1 MTSPFP
7 DDQFEVNLAPTVMSA
22 TKAAGA
28 IPSSSGPWSP
38 SSAASEDTEATL
50 PTAASASA
58 VGVGLRSEEEALAA
72 ALHANEDIRFATYRT
87 SAKLRAL
94 QKQTH
99 LHHIDIWNVIEAFR
113 ETGWHTMDPSAKI
126 GEDDVG
132 ALIKA
137 LYDALQKRLP
147 PSATAGAA
155 AGENAAE
162 GGSSGGSCSGSGGG
176 GNGQG
181 QGAVLKS
188 KSTLLKAFLWQALSR
203 PQHQPG
209 GSHIKMR
216 TAKTA
221 LATLCTGKLMDKLR
235 YVFSQVSDSN
245 GHLVHSKF
253 AQFLRDIMKIPAAV
267 GEFTD
272 GGSSVNEVVFDPSEK
287 INVNDFLETMMS
299 DPGPQCLSWLL
310 VLHRIINSEGV
321 FHSVSCGNCLLQGF
335 HGLRYKSDRSN
346 YHLCQNCFWRG
357 KIGADHLDDVFK
369 EFNSFKSSSSGRAS
383 FKKNLQ
389 CIPSGGDKRTRLP
402 HFPDAPEKP
411 LDLSNMVPPPMT
423 ARNGFARGDSG
434 SGSQGLYRPTT
445 YAAVDAQ
452 DEFFGMQ
459 PDPYASLG
467 SVGAGGDEHSL
478 IAQYA
483 NQLAYPNPGGESG
496 EAAGASMSSWKDSRS
511 RSAGSTSSRG
521 TGDAQAAEPGRRAL
535 QHSRQIV
542 HDLEKRN
549 REIMRDINQLRQSH
563 SLEMDERASNP
574 DSVMSELHH
583 LRSHKDV
590 LEERLQELHETRQA
604 LMHELGELMKLLQLQ
619 APHNDQAQQAQ
630 QQGPQFYHA
639 NAGAADGRLQ

>member
-1 MTSPFP
+1 
-7 DDQFEVNLAPTVMSA
+7 MSA
-22 TKAAGA
+22 NTAAVA
-28 IPSSSGPWSP
+28 IPPSSGPWSP

-58 VGVGLRSEEEALAA
+58 VGMGLRTEEEALAA

-99 LHHIDIWNVIEAFR
+99 LNHIDIWNVIEAFR

-126 GEDDVG
+126 GEEDVG

-147 PSATAGAA
+147 PSATATAA
-155 AGENAAE
+155 TTENATE

-176 GNGQG
+176 GNAQG

-188 KSTLLKAFLWQALSR
+188 KSALLKTFLWQALSR
-203 PQHQPG
+203 SQHQSG
-209 GSHIKMR
+209 GSHIKIR
-216 TAKTA
+216 TAKIA

-253 AQFLRDIMKIPAAV
+253 TQFLRDIMKIPAAV

-272 GGSSVNEVVFDPSEK
+272 GGSFVNEVIFEPSEK

-321 FHSVSCGNCLLQGF
+321 FHSATCGNCLLQGF

-357 KIGADHLDDVFK
+357 KIGVDHLDDVFK
-369 EFNSFKSSSSGRAS
+369 EFNSYKSSSSGRAS

-389 CIPSGGDKRTRLP
+389 CIPSGASDKRSRLP
-402 HFPDAPEKP
+402 QFPNAPEKP

-423 ARNGFARGDSG
+423 ARNGYPRGEAGPS
-434 SGSQGLYRPTT
+434 SQGFYRQA
-445 YAAVDAQ
+445 YADPQ
-452 DEFFGMQ
+452 EDFFGMQ

-467 SVGAGGDEHSL
+467 SVGASGHGEDEHSL

-483 NQLAYPNPGGESG
+483 TQLAYTSG
-496 EAAGASMSSWKDSRS
+496 EAAPAEAASSGWKGSRS

-521 TGDAQAAEPGRRAL
+521 TSGEQQGEPGRRAL

-563 SLEMDERASNP
+563 SLELDEQASNP

-583 LRSHKDV
+583 LRSHKDI

-619 APHNDQAQQAQ
+619 APQNASGAPQAQSIHGQ
-630 QQGPQFYHA
+630 QQPHF
-639 NAGAADGRLQ
+639 

>member
-1 MTSPFP
+1 
-7 DDQFEVNLAPTVMSA
+7 MSA
-22 TKAAGA
+22 TTAAA
-28 IPSSSGPWSP
+28 EIPPSSGPWSP

-58 VGVGLRSEEEALAA
+58 VGVGLRKEEEALAA

-99 LHHIDIWNVIEAFR
+99 LNHIDIWNVIEAFR
-113 ETGWHTMDPSAKI
+113 ETGWHTVDPSARI
-126 GEDDVG
+126 GEEDVG
-132 ALIKA
+132 ALIKS

-147 PSATAGAA
+147 PSATATTDTA
-155 AGENAAE
+155 ENAAE

-176 GNGQG
+176 GGNAQG

-188 KSTLLKAFLWQALSR
+188 KSTLLKTFLWQALSR
-203 PQHQPG
+203 SQHHPG
-209 GSHIKMR
+209 GNHVKMR

-253 AQFLRDIMKIPAAV
+253 TQFLRDIMKIPAAV

-272 GGSSVNEVVFDPSEK
+272 GGSFVNEVIFNPSEK

-321 FHSVSCGNCLLQGF
+321 FHSLSCGNCLLQGF

-357 KIGADHLDDVFK
+357 KIGVDHLDDVFK
-369 EFNSFKSSSSGRAS
+369 EFNAFKSSSSGRAS
-383 FKKNLQ
+383 FRKNLQ
-389 CIPSGGDKRTRLP
+389 CIPSGASEKRPRLP
-402 HFPDAPEKP
+402 HFPNAPEKP

-423 ARNGFARGDSG
+423 ARNGYPRGEGAS
-434 SGSQGLYRPTT
+434 SSQGLYRQP
-445 YAAVDAQ
+445 YADPQ
-452 DEFFGMQ
+452 EDFFGMQ

-467 SVGAGGDEHSL
+467 SVGAGGGGDDEHSL

-483 NQLAYPNPGGESG
+483 NQLAYTSGGSA
-496 EAAGASMSSWKDSRS
+496 EAAAASGWKDSRS

-521 TGDAQAAEPGRRAL
+521 TGDQEPGRRAL

-563 SLEMDERASNP
+563 SLELDEQASNP

-583 LRSHKDV
+583 LRSHKDI

-619 APHNDQAQQAQ
+619 APQNDAAGVAQAQAIHHQ
-630 QQGPQFYHA
+630 QQPHFYHA
-639 NAGAADGRLQ
+639 NAGAADAGAGGADNTIYGLNE

>member
-1 MTSPFP
+1 
-7 DDQFEVNLAPTVMSA
+7 MSA
-22 TKAAGA
+22 ATAAAA
-28 IPSSSGPWSP
+28 IPPSSGPWSP

-99 LHHIDIWNVIEAFR
+99 LNHIDIWNVIEAFR
-113 ETGWHTMDPSAKI
+113 ETGWHTVDPSAKI
-126 GEDDVG
+126 GEEDLG

-147 PSATAGAA
+147 PSATATAA
-155 AGENAAE
+155 TAENAGE

-188 KSTLLKAFLWQALSR
+188 KSTLLKTFLWQALSR
-203 PQHQPG
+203 SQHHPTG

-235 YVFSQVSDSN
+235 YVFSQVSDAN

-253 AQFLRDIMKIPAAV
+253 TQFLRDIMKIPAAV

-272 GGSSVNEVVFDPSEK
+272 GGSFVNEVIFDPSEK

-321 FHSVSCGNCLLQGF
+321 YHSVSCGNCLLQGF

-357 KIGADHLDDVFK
+357 KIGVDHLDDVFK
-369 EFNSFKSSSSGRAS
+369 EFNSFKSSSSGRAA

-389 CIPSGGDKRTRLP
+389 CIPSGASEKRPRLP
-402 HFPDAPEKP
+402 HFPNAPEKP
-411 LDLSNMVPPPMT
+411 LDLTNMVPPPMT
-423 ARNGFARGDSG
+423 ARNGYPRGGEAS
-434 SGSQGLYRPTT
+434 SSSSQGLYRQP
-445 YAAVDAQ
+445 YADHPQ
-452 DEFFGMQ
+452 EDFFAMQ
-459 PDPYASLG
+459 NDPYSSL
-467 SVGAGGDEHSL
+467 SGAGVGEDEHSL

-483 NQLAYPNPGGESG
+483 NQLAYTSG
-496 EAAGASMSSWKDSRS
+496 EAAAASSWKDSRS
-511 RSAGSTSSRG
+511 RSMGSTSSRG
-521 TGDAQAAEPGRRAL
+521 TGDQQEPGRRAL

-563 SLEMDERASNP
+563 SLEMDEQASNP

-583 LRSHKDV
+583 LRSHKDI

-619 APHNDQAQQAQ
+619 APQNGAGTAQAQ
-630 QQGPQFYHA
+630 QQPHFYHE
-639 NAGAADGRLQ
+639 

>member
-1 MTSPFP
+1 
-7 DDQFEVNLAPTVMSA
+7 MSVP
-22 TKAAGA
+22 AAAAA
-28 IPSSSGPWSP
+28 IPPSSGPWSP

-58 VGVGLRSEEEALAA
+58 VSVGLRSEEEALAA

-87 SAKLRAL
+87 SGKLRAL

-99 LHHIDIWNVIEAFR
+99 LSHIDIWNLIEAFR

-126 GEDDVG
+126 GEEDLN

-147 PSATAGAA
+147 PSTTATA
-155 AGENAAE
+155 ENAAE
-162 GGSSGGSCSGSGGG
+162 GGSSSGSCSGSGGG
-176 GNGQG
+176 GNVQG
-181 QGAVLKS
+181 QGAVLKA
-188 KSTLLKAFLWQALSR
+188 KSTLLKTFLWQALSR
-203 PQHQPG
+203 SQHHAS
-209 GSHIKMR
+209 GSQIKLR

-235 YVFSQVSDSN
+235 YVFSLVSDSN

-253 AQFLRDIMKIPAAV
+253 TQFLRDIMKIPAAV

-272 GGSSVNEVVFDPSEK
+272 CSGSSGNNSFVNEVIFDPSEK
-287 INVNDFLETMMS
+287 VNVNDFLETMMS

-321 FHSVSCGNCLLQGF
+321 FHSVSCGSCLLQGF

-357 KIGADHLDDVFK
+357 KIGVDHLDDVFK
-369 EFNSFKSSSSGRAS
+369 EFNSYKSSSSGRAS

-389 CIPSGGDKRTRLP
+389 CIPSGASDKRPKLP

-411 LDLSNMVPPPMT
+411 LDLSNMVPPPMA
-423 ARNGFARGDSG
+423 ARNGYPRSET
-434 SGSQGLYRPTT
+434 SSSQHGLYRQP
-445 YAAVDAQ
+445 YADPQ
-452 DEFFGMQ
+452 DDDFFMMQ
-459 PDPYASLG
+459 PDPYAPFG
-467 SVGAGGDEHSL
+467 GARGGGGEDEHSL

-483 NQLAYPNPGGESG
+483 NQLAYTTGESAAA
-496 EAAGASMSSWKDSRS
+496 AAGAGSGWRDSRS

-521 TGDAQAAEPGRRAL
+521 TAADQEPGRRAL

-563 SLEMDERASNP
+563 SLEMDAEQASNP
-574 DSVMSELHH
+574 NSFMSELTQ
-583 LRSHKDV
+583 LRSHKDI

-619 APHNDQAQQAQ
+619 APQNAASGAGQPQAVHQE
-630 QQGPQFYHA
+630 PQHHFYYV
-639 NAGAADGRLQ
+639 NAGAADAGGSENTIYGLESTH